1 MKRNLFEN
9 VKVQPYASGEVVDKR
24 GFLSAILG
32 CKIGTA
38 GDLTLTVT
46 HSDDGTNFEAVT
58 DERVF
63 PEAKTID
70 GTYTV
75 KSLAKDDVVNI
86 DIDLLGLRDYV
97 KITASGAAAA
107 NTALALALGDA
118 REMPV

>member
-24 GFLSAILG
+24 DFLSAILG
-32 CKIGTA
+32 CKIGAA
-38 GDLTLTVT
+38 GKLVLTVT
-46 HSDDGTNFEAVT
+46 HGDTNAAADAVT

-63 PEAKTID
+63 PESKTTGSVYEID
-70 GTYTV
+70 N
-75 KSLAKDDVVNI
+75 LAKDDVVDI